1 MAIFLAI
8 CYILG
13 LKSLIC
19 VLFAAFWS
27 LNLCDLGAICCVFE
41 LKFLILHAICSISEL
56 KSQIWAAKIVNLH
69 DNCNILVFTH
79 FPMVFNDV
87 WMVFT
92 VFLVVFNDLS
102 VVSKFF

>member
-1 MAIFLAI
+1 M
-8 CYILG
+8 
-13 LKSLIC
+13 
-19 VLFAAFWS
+19 LFA
-27 LNLCDLGAICCVFE
+27 
-41 LKFLILHAICSISEL
+41 SISEL

-87 WMVFT
+87 WIVFT

-102 VVSKFF
+102 VAPKFF